1 MVRYTRER
9 ESQRWPDTVVEVVVP
24 GGRVPASVGC
34 DGGMDGGIDRSVQ
47 LRGVVDCVDRGPA
60 RYGID
65 SALHSALHPSS
76 TTRPDP
82 SPGPS

>member
-47 LRGVVDCVDRGPA
+47 LRGVVSRLCR
-60 RYGID
+60 
-65 SALHSALHPSS
+65 
-76 TTRPDP
+76 
-82 SPGPS
+82 